1 MGRLDEFY
9 KSLFAEEQ
17 RFCPRCHEGFYPGE
31 CDIVATFPPHTK
43 GDVLFRAKKGAWSR
57 KNPKPISGDFIKRL
71 ATRQC
76 PQCQYYLPRN
86 IDNTPLLNIAVVGDY
101 ASGKSHYIASLIK
114 QLREER
120 VVPEDEYFRMVG
132 MTPTVEDWYD
142 QELLSKLFDA
152 HEPLQRTRPLRPG
165 EKIDPLIYELTFR
178 RSIDH
183 WPKTVN
189 LAIHD
194 AAGEDFR
201 SPERLVEFSQ
211 HVINAAGLIYLID
224 PVELPEI
231 RKLVERDHPHL
242 VLSSRVRTPSTTF
255 NMIIKMIEDFR
266 GLPAGAKLTN
276 LPIAVTISKADLL
289 RKKRPA
295 SNPFVF
301 SSNAIYQGGVDL
313 FDLAKVEQD
322 VLDILNNHS
331 GDRSL
336 IPATTTI
343 ERKHFLAISATG
355 MSPDQSGSY
364 PRVEPCRCL
373 DPFLWILHELEL
385 IPAVGQP

>member
-9 KSLFAEEQ
+9 NSLFAEEQ

-31 CDIVATFPPHTK
+31 CDIVATFPPHTR
-43 GDVLFRAKKGAWSR
+43 GEPLYRARKGAWAR
-57 KNPKPISGDFIKRL
+57 KNPRPISGEYLRRL

-76 PQCQYYLPRN
+76 PQCQYFLPRN
-86 IDNTPLLNIAVVGDY
+86 IDSTPLLNIAVVGDF

-120 VVPEDEYFRMVG
+120 VVPDDEYFRMVG
-132 MTPTVEDWYD
+132 MTPAIEEWYE

-152 HEPLQRTRPLRPG
+152 HEPLQQTRPLRPG

-201 SPERLVEFSQ
+201 TPERIVEFTQ
-211 HVINAAGLIYLID
+211 HVINAAGLIYLAD
-224 PVELPEI
+224 PVALPEI

-242 VLSSRVRTPSTTF
+242 ILSTKMRPPSVTF

-276 LPIAVTISKADLL
+276 LPIAVTLSKADLL
-289 RKKRPA
+289 KKKRPV
-295 SNPFVF
+295 SDPFTF
-301 SSNAIYQGGVDL
+301 STNARYQGGVDL
-313 FDLAKVEQD
+313 LDMAKVQTE
-322 VLDILNNHS
+322 VLEVLNNHA